1 MKGSEMTSYSPK
13 EKDAKRDNSSDFN
26 IDFGV
31 GGKIYFIIFYNVK
44 VKYISST
51 FFQLLC
57 LFVNRIWELLNA
69 SYNHHSCYTIFCL

>member
-13 EKDAKRDNSSDFN
+13 KKDAKRDNPSDFN

-51 FFQLLC
+51 FF
-57 LFVNRIWELLNA
+57 
-69 SYNHHSCYTIFCL
+69 SCYASLSIESGNF